1 MDYKKCNKCLEIKPI
16 TDFNKHSNSKDK
28 LRYNC
33 RQCQSIIKSIWTK
46 INRSHINKYQR
57 EKLSNNNNYRLSQ
70 NFHKRMTYALTKHHE
85 HNSLIQQNNFYENE
99 YFKYYL
105 N

>member
-33 RQCQSIIKSIWTK
+33 RQCQSNIKSMWKK
-46 INRSHINKYQR
+46 ITEVILINIK
-57 EKLSNNNNYRLSQ
+57 EKNFPITITIAFPKT
-70 NFHKRMTYALTKHHE
+70 FHKRMTYAKE
-85 HNSLIQQNNFYENE
+85 
-99 YFKYYL
+99 
-105 N
+105 

>member
-33 RQCQSIIKSIWTK
+33 RQCQSNIKSMWKKITEVILINIKEKNFPITITIAFPKTFTK
-46 INRSHINKYQR
+46 
-57 EKLSNNNNYRLSQ
+57 E
-70 NFHKRMTYALTKHHE
+70 
-85 HNSLIQQNNFYENE
+85 
-99 YFKYYL
+99 
-105 N
+105 